1 MRKTKIVPKFKSIK
15 EMANFWDTHST
26 ADYPDYWEPVTN
38 IKFSK
43 NLKSVYIGGAK
54 PPKST
59 IVQMRLDEETISAM
73 EKVARQKGVGTSTAA
88 RMLIRERLT
97 QMKVI

>member
-1 MRKTKIVPKFKSIK
+1 MKKTKEVPKFKSIE
-15 EMANFWDTHST
+15 EMAQFWDTHLTS
-26 ADYPDYWEPVTN
+26 DYPDFWTPVTD

-43 NLKSVYIGGAK
+43 NLKSVYLNEVK
-54 PPKST
+54 SPKNA
-59 IVQMRLDEETISAM
+59 IVQMRLDKETISAM

-97 QMKVI
+97 QLNII

>member
-1 MRKTKIVPKFKSIK
+1 MKKTKTVPKFKSIE

-26 ADYPDYWEPVTN
+26 ADYPDYWEPVTD

-54 PPKST
+54 PPKSKV
-59 IVQMRLDEETISAM
+59 IQMRLDEETISAM
-73 EKVARQKGVGTSTAA
+73 EKVARQKGVGTSTAG
-88 RMLIRERLT
+88 RILLRERLS
-97 QMKVI
+97 QMRVI

>member
-1 MRKTKIVPKFKSIK
+1 MKKTKTVPKFKSI
-15 EMANFWDTHST
+15 EDMAKFWDTHST
-26 ADYPDYWEPVTN
+26 ADYPDFWEPVTDV
-38 IKFSK
+38 KFSK
-43 NLKSVYIGGAK
+43 NLKSVYLNGAK

-88 RMLIRERLT
+88 RMLIRERLSE
-97 QMKVI
+97 MKVI

>member
-1 MRKTKIVPKFKSIK
+1 MKKTKTVPKFKTIE

-26 ADYPDYWEPVTN
+26 VDYPDFWEPVTD

-43 NLKSVYIGGAK
+43 NLKSIYLNGAK
-54 PPKST
+54 PSKSKV
-59 IVQMRLDEETISAM
+59 VQMRLDKETISAM

-88 RMLIRERLT
+88 RMLIRERLS
-97 QMKVI
+97 QLRAI